1 MGIAIAVFMSD
12 RLTPPGWLPAAA
24 PGAGQ
29 PSPASA
35 AQPDAFAAE
44 MRRAISQVSQA
55 HTQAQA
61 QVRSFANGQGSGQ
74 EVLAC
79 LHQARVCLQEMVA
92 LRQQL
97 LSAYQDLQQR

>member
-1 MGIAIAVFMSD
+1 MSD
-12 RLTPPGWLPAAA
+12 RLSPPGWLPAAA
-24 PGAGQ
+24 PSPGL
-29 PSPASA
+29 PSPAEA
-35 AQPDAFAAE
+35 ARPDAFAAE

-55 HTQAQA
+55 HSLAQA
-61 QVRSFANGQGSGQ
+61 QVRSFASGQGSGQ

-97 LSAYQDLQQR
+97 LSAYQDLQRR